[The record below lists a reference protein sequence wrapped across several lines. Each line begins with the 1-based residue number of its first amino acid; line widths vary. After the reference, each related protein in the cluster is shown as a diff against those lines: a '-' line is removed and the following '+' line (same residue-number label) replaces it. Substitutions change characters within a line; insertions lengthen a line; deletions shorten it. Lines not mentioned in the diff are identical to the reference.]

1 MRNDRSALWL
11 LLASQLLFLVSSL
24 LDPPSSPLQI
34 TLRVVV
40 PLLIVAYLVL
50 VLAGYVRKR

>member
-1 MRNDRSALWL
+1 MRNNRSALWL

-24 LDPPSSPLQI
+24 LDPPSGTVQI

-40 PLLIVAYLVL
+40 PLLIVAYIVL
-50 VLAGYVRKR
+50 ILAGYIRKR